1 MFRLFAKNRKFALDY
16 HEQIRARAVAPLDRG
31 VFAKAKGDTAGEL
44 YLYETIVTADQKSFW
59 GGGVTAKDV
68 IAQLDKLKGAK
79 TLDIHINSEGGDVFE
94 GKAIFNSLRR
104 FDAVRT
110 VYIDGLAASAASF
123 IAMAASPGKLITA
136 ENATWMIHEAW
147 GGVMGSA
154 SDMRSIADE
163 LDRENLAIA
172 GIYAARTGQP
182 VESFWARAEAGGPA
196 SGLMASDKWMNAEEA
211 LAMKLTDSIEKNAPM
226 GEDMALEKAAASV
239 PAFLLAKETQARIA
253 ASRAHHASILADM
266 EHSILQDRQR
276 ASPGR
281 QRPAARS

>member
-44 YLYETIVTADQKSFW
+44 YLYETIGSSFW

-68 IAQLDKLKGAK
+68 VAQLDKLKGAK
-79 TLDIHINSEGGDVFE
+79 ALDIHINSEGGDVFE

-154 SDMRSIADE
+154 SDMRAIADE

-226 GEDMALEKAAASV
+226 GEDMALEKAAASI
-239 PAFLLAKETQARIA
+239 PAFVMAKQTQERIA
-253 ASRAHHASILADM
+253 SARRATEVLAR
-266 EHSILQDRQR
+266 EQSLLNDRRR
-276 ASPGR
+276 AGPGR
-281 QRPAARS
+281 EPQRPAARTP